1 MEVRC
6 LLIIKLHEAKLKS
19 SASVKFAR
27 IFDILLNRSRQSGN
41 QLEI

>member
-6 LLIIKLHEAKLKS
+6 LLRIKLHELKLMS
-19 SASVKFAR
+19 SASEKFAR
-27 IFDILLNRSRQSGN
+27 IFDILLNRSRQNGN

>member
-6 LLIIKLHEAKLKS
+6 LLRIKLYEAKLIS
-19 SASVKFAR
+19 SASEKFAR